1 MKLLDFF
8 IKDNTR
14 AWLLI
19 ILLGVGGV
27 ISFLN
32 IGKLEDP
39 AFTIKTAVIVTRYDG
54 ASAKQVEEEVTLPLE
69 RFIQQLPYVDN
80 ITSISG
86 VGLSQITVSILDRY
100 GPNEL
105 PQIWDTLRRRVADA
119 ALAFPP
125 GVSPPFV
132 NDDFGDVYGIFL
144 SLYGKGYSNQSLRDF
159 AETLRRELVV
169 IPGVGKVVISGIIPE
184 EIQIEVSR
192 AKMASFNIT
201 PQRLHAIL
209 SQQNVVSNA
218 GNVLVGNKKIR
229 LNPTGEFSSVQE
241 LSTVVISEPG
251 APKSVYLRDIATI
264 TQGVTHAPNN
274 IYRANGMSAV
284 VLGVSFAPNVSVI
297 NVGNL
302 VKEKLNELESE
313 RPAGMEMSL
322 FYDQASEVETA
333 VNGFIANFLISLL
346 IVIGILLLFMGAKS
360 GIVIALSLAL
370 NVLGT
375 LFIMKMLDIELQR
388 ISLGA
393 LVISLSMLVD
403 NSIVIVEGVLIAGKQ
418 GKSLLAAIRYA
429 VGKTMLP
436 LLGATIIAILAF
448 APIGLSNDSTGEY
461 CKSLFQV
468 LLISLMLSWFI
479 ALTITPVLMKW
490 IFKDHGE
497 GTLTEVSTVDEKV
510 ADATVKP
517 ADVAATETLT
527 EDSEQKKDEAIYSGA
542 VFRIYMGTLDK
553 LLSFKT
559 PTLLILGAL
568 LALSIWG
575 FGSVRQ
581 SFFPPSNTPI
591 FFVDLWLPF
600 NTDIKHTERV
610 AAEIEQHIREKEPVK
625 GTVVTTGQGALRF
638 ILTYNAQRLYSNY
651 AQILVKTD
659 DLQVIPGMVKE
670 IESYIRAQ
678 YPDVRVQSKRI
689 MFGPSNSSSIE
700 ARFIG
705 ADPEVL
711 RNLADQTIQIFNTVP
726 SADGVMHDWRE
737 RVQVIRPQY
746 SQYLGSELG
755 VDKREVDLALRLNF
769 EGAPVGIY
777 RDGSR
782 LMPIMLQTPA
792 EEHLNVEHLN
802 DVMVWSNAQRTFIPI
817 DNVVSE
823 FTSEWEDPLIMRR
836 DRKRTL
842 TVMADPSSV
851 SGETSAELLQ
861 QIKPKMDS
869 LVLPQG
875 YSLEWGGDYESTK
888 NAQSGLLLSLP
899 VAFVIMFIITVLMFS
914 SLKNAVA
921 IWLTVPLAMIGV
933 TFGFLLT
940 GIPFGFMALIGLLS
954 LSGMLIRN
962 GIVLVEEIGL
972 QRKEKPF
979 KEAVIY
985 AAASRMRPILLTA
998 FTTVLGL
1005 IPLLSDAFFQ
1015 SMAVVIMFGL
1025 GFATVLTLL
1034 ILPVIYSCFN
1044 KPDPVTGH

>member
-497 GTLTEVSTVDEKV
+497 GTLTEVSTVDEKA

-517 ADVAATETLT
+517 ADVAATETLA
-527 EDSEQKKDEAIYSGA
+527 EDSEQKDEAIYSGA

-553 LLSFKT
+553 LLRFKM

-575 FGSVRQ
+575 FGLVRQ

-625 GTVVTTGQGALRF
+625 GTVVTSGQGALRF

>member
-1 MKLLDFF
+1 M
-8 IKDNTR
+8 T
-14 AWLLI
+14 
-19 ILLGVGGV
+19 
-27 ISFLN
+27 
-32 IGKLEDP
+32 
-39 AFTIKTAVIVTRYDG
+39 
-54 ASAKQVEEEVTLPLE
+54 
-69 RFIQQLPYVDN
+69 
-80 ITSISG
+80 
-86 VGLSQITVSILDRY
+86 
-100 GPNEL
+100 
-105 PQIWDTLRRRVADA
+105 
-119 ALAFPP
+119 
-125 GVSPPFV
+125 
-132 NDDFGDVYGIFL
+132 
-144 SLYGKGYSNQSLRDF
+144 
-159 AETLRRELVV
+159 
-169 IPGVGKVVISGIIPE
+169 
-184 EIQIEVSR
+184 
-192 AKMASFNIT
+192 
-201 PQRLHAIL
+201 
-209 SQQNVVSNA
+209 
-218 GNVLVGNKKIR
+218 
-229 LNPTGEFSSVQE
+229 
-241 LSTVVISEPG
+241 
-251 APKSVYLRDIATI
+251 
-264 TQGVTHAPNN
+264 
-274 IYRANGMSAV
+274 
-284 VLGVSFAPNVSVI
+284 
-297 NVGNL
+297 
-302 VKEKLNELESE
+302 
-313 RPAGMEMSL
+313 
-322 FYDQASEVETA
+322 
-333 VNGFIANFLISLL
+333 
-346 IVIGILLLFMGAKS
+346 
-360 GIVIALSLAL
+360 
-370 NVLGT
+370 
-375 LFIMKMLDIELQR
+375 
-388 ISLGA
+388 
-393 LVISLSMLVD
+393 
-403 NSIVIVEGVLIAGKQ
+403 
-418 GKSLLAAIRYA
+418 
-429 VGKTMLP
+429 
-436 LLGATIIAILAF
+436 
-448 APIGLSNDSTGEY
+448 
-461 CKSLFQV
+461 
-468 LLISLMLSWFI
+468 
-479 ALTITPVLMKW
+479 
-490 IFKDHGE
+490 
-497 GTLTEVSTVDEKV
+497 
-510 ADATVKP
+510 
-517 ADVAATETLT
+517 
-527 EDSEQKKDEAIYSGA
+527 
-542 VFRIYMGTLDK
+542 
-553 LLSFKT
+553 
-559 PTLLILGAL
+559 
-568 LALSIWG
+568 
-575 FGSVRQ
+575 
-581 SFFPPSNTPI
+581 
-591 FFVDLWLPF
+591 
-600 NTDIKHTERV
+600 
-610 AAEIEQHIREKEPVK
+610 
-625 GTVVTTGQGALRF
+625 
-638 ILTYNAQRLYSNY
+638 
-651 AQILVKTD
+651 
-659 DLQVIPGMVKE
+659 IPGMVKE

>member
-218 GNVLVGNKKIR
+218 GNVLVGDKKIR

-322 FYDQASEVETA
+322 FYDQASEVQTA
-333 VNGFIANFLISLL
+333 VNGFIANFMISLL

-418 GKSLLAAIRYA
+418 GKTLLAAIRYA

-479 ALTITPVLMKW
+479 ALTITPVLMNW
-490 IFKDHGE
+490 IFKDQGE
-497 GTLTEVSTVDEKV
+497 GTLTEVSTVDEKA
-510 ADATVKP
+510 ADATVTP
-517 ADVAATETLT
+517 ADVTTTETLA
-527 EDSEQKKDEAIYSGA
+527 EEGEQKDEAIYSGA

-553 LLSFKT
+553 LLRFKT
-559 PTLLILGAL
+559 PTLLLLGAL

-823 FTSEWEDPLIMRR
+823 FTSEWEDPLVMRR

>member
-274 IYRANGMSAV
+274 IYRANGMQAV

-517 ADVAATETLT
+517 ADVVATETLA
-527 EDSEQKKDEAIYSGA
+527 EDSEQKDEAIYSGA

-553 LLSFKT
+553 LLRFKT
-559 PTLLILGAL
+559 PTLLLLGAL

>member
-209 SQQNVVSNA
+209 SQQNVVSNS

-497 GTLTEVSTVDEKV
+497 GTLTEVSTVDEKA

-517 ADVAATETLT
+517 ADVAATETLA
-527 EDSEQKKDEAIYSGA
+527 EDSEQKDEAIYSGA

-553 LLSFKT
+553 LLRFKM

-678 YPDVRVQSKRI
+678 YPNVRVQSKRI